1 MLLKKIVCVA
11 FLFVVAIGF
20 SQKKETANATFFG
33 QATSMIEVGP
43 LSGKKLIPETPRK
56 GEVNPKR
63 MGANKI
69 VPGKGRPINGED
81 PLLFKQKSMQGTRVG
96 KAPSLTFEATSTN
109 SAPSDPTGAI
119 GPNHYVSA
127 RNSSFA
133 IHDRSG
139 NVLVPST
146 SLASIF
152 PGETLGDPI
161 VFYDS
166 FADRFV
172 ITQFD
177 GDPFNPEDPQNGFLV
192 AVGQG
197 PDPVNDGWF
206 TYRFFTGT
214 FPDYTKFSIWSDG
227 YYITANKDQG
237 NQSNSEV
244 VYVIERDLMLQ
255 GREDARIVGFP
266 LPGVR
271 DFGFYSPASFNAI
284 GSELPPEGDARVIY
298 FQDDAWTGVAEDE
311 LKLWEI
317 NVDWNNIEQSTIA
330 EAEELTVSSG
340 AISAFDTTFD
350 GGDFGNLPQ
359 PTGGSD
365 IDALQ
370 GTVMYATNYRRF
382 CDYNSVVLN
391 FAIDIDSRQDTSG
404 ADIDNVAGIR
414 WYELRQNGD
423 GQPWTV
429 FQEGT
434 YTSPDGKSAWCG
446 SMAMDIFGNIGM
458 AYTTMGTVED
468 GATANSFASIRYTG
482 RLATDPPGTMT
493 ITEQDIAIGT
503 DIQRNGGNRYGD
515 YAHLSV
521 DPADDRTFWHI
532 AEYFQ
537 ATGNNARDVVGV
549 FTVGDDVAND
559 VGVVR
564 VDSPNDAT
572 FTGLTTITISI
583 KNFGTTAQS
592 DIPVV
597 YSVNGG
603 ADQTELFAGPL
614 APGET
619 ASFSFAT
626 QADFSTGDEFF
637 INAETNLAGDS
648 FPDNDCA
655 TKSVENLL
663 ANDVGIFELVSPTT
677 TGQFTATQ
685 EITIIINNFG
695 GTPQSNI
702 PVFYTINGGTPVNEV
717 FTGTI
722 ESLGSAEYTFTT
734 TADLQAFDTYTFE
747 IGTALTTDQQTA
759 NDVINR
765 TIVNQLCAPTANCS
779 QFGDGITS
787 FVLSNVTNSPI
798 ACNTGYEDFTADFTI
813 QLSRSVST
821 YTVSVQS
828 GFGDPD
834 GAERCSIWI
843 DFNDNNIFEDSELI
857 LSNGFIT
864 AANTNIDFDI
874 AIAEDAPLGRHLFR
888 IRAGD
893 VNVNNGAE
901 LNDACESMQFGS
913 THDYIAEITEEDVV
927 EPNPEP
933 IANTD
938 LIVVTQPDNQFL
950 ITKVDSNA
958 PEELRV
964 YIFSITGQIVASN
977 LVKRDA
983 SNRFEYTLDMSFA
996 RSGVYFARFGESK
1009 SSGDVAGFVVR

>member
-1 MLLKKIVCVA
+1 MLLKKIACVA

-33 QATSMIEVGP
+33 EAASMIEVGP
-43 LSGKKLIPETPRK
+43 LSGKKLIPETPRT

-63 MGANKI
+63 MGANQI
-69 VPGKGRPINGED
+69 VPGKGRPRNGKD
-81 PLLFKQKSMQGTRVG
+81 PLLFKQKSMQSTRAG
-96 KAPSLTFEATSTN
+96 KAPSLTFEATST
-109 SAPSDPTGAI
+109 SRSPSDPTGAI

-146 SLASIF
+146 SLATIF

-177 GDPFNPEDPQNGFLV
+177 GDPQNDSDPQNGFLV
-192 AVGQG
+192 AVSQG

-237 NQSNSEV
+237 AQDTSEV
-244 VYVIERDLMLQ
+244 VYVIERDRMLE
-255 GREDARIVGFP
+255 GRDDARIVGFP
-266 LPGVR
+266 LPGAR

-284 GSELPPEGDARVIY
+284 GTELPPEGGARVIF
-298 FQDDAWTGVAEDE
+298 FQDDEWAGVTEDE

-317 NVDWNNIEQSTIA
+317 NVNWVDPAQSTIA

-350 GGDFGNLPQ
+350 GGSFSNLPQ
-359 PTGGSD
+359 PGTGSQD
-365 IDALQ
+365 IDVLQ
-370 GTVMYATNYRRF
+370 GAVMYATNYRRF

-391 FAIDIDSRQDTSG
+391 FAVDIDDRANLD
-404 ADIDNVAGIR
+404 DVAGIR

-434 YTSPDGKSAWCG
+434 YTSPDGKSAWCA

-458 AYTTMGTVED
+458 GYTTMGTTGA
-468 GATANSFASIRYTG
+468 GATADSFVSIRYTG

-493 ITEQDIAIGT
+493 IAEQDIAIGT

-515 YAHLSV
+515 YAQITV
-521 DPADDRTFWHI
+521 DPVDDRTFWHI
-532 AEYFQ
+532 GEYFE
-537 ATGNNARDVVGV
+537 ATGDNSRNVVGV
-549 FTVGDDVAND
+549 FTVANDVAND

-564 VDSPNDAT
+564 VDAPNDAT
-572 FTGLTTITISI
+572 FTGLETITVSI

-637 INAETNLAGDS
+637 INVETNLAGDS

-663 ANDVGIFELVSPTT
+663 ANDVGVSSLNAPAA
-677 TGQFTATQ
+677 TGQFTATEQ
-685 EITIIINNFG
+685 VTVTISNFG

-702 PVFYTINGGTPVNEV
+702 PVFYTFNGGAAVNEV

-722 ESLGSAEYTFTT
+722 APLESVQYTFTAT
-734 TADLQAFDTYTFE
+734 VDLQQFDTYTFE
-747 IGTALTTDQQTA
+747 LGTALTTDQQTA

-765 TIVNQLCAPTANCS
+765 TVVHQLCAPTANCS

-787 FVLSNVTNSPI
+787 FILSNVTNSPI
-798 ACNTGYEDFTADFTI
+798 ACTTGYEDFTSDFTI

-821 YTVSVQS
+821 YTVTVQS

-864 AANTNIDFDI
+864 AANTNIEFDI

-893 VNVNNGAE
+893 VNVNNGAD
-901 LNDACESMQFGS
+901 LNDACGSMQFGS
-913 THDYIAEITEEDVV
+913 THDYIAEIIEGDVTN
-927 EPNPEP
+927 PNPDP
-933 IANTD
+933 SANTN

-950 ITKVDSNA
+950 ISKVDANA
-958 PEELRV
+958 PEELRI
-964 YIFSITGQIVASN
+964 YIFSITGQVVASN
-977 LVKRDA
+977 LVKRDVN
-983 SNRFEYTLDMSFA
+983 NRFEYTLDMSFA
-996 RSGVYFARFGESK
+996 RSGVYFARFGDSK
-1009 SSGDVAGFVVR
+1009 SSSDVAGFVVR